1 MNQNLEN
8 LHLMSFHELQGLR
21 AQITTLLT
29 MKRPAFKVGMKWEVN
44 SPKVAG
50 IVGEIVKVNRLKC
63 KIKLNGQ
70 TWNVPKDMIELV

>member
-8 LHLMSFHELQGLR
+8 LHLMSFQELQGLK

-29 MKRPAFKVGMKWEVN
+29 MKRPAFRVGMKCEVD

-70 TWNVPKDMIELV
+70 TWNVPKDMIQIV